1 MYEADFTHQGDRCT
15 FEVLLERASL
25 DDPAL
30 HAIAEVV
37 HDIDLKDGKFGRE
50 ETPGIAGLIDG
61 IVLAHQDD
69 EQRVERGAAMLDD
82 LYRYFR
88 NRKLG

>member
-1 MYEADFTHQGDRCT
+1 
-15 FEVLLERASL
+15 
-25 DDPAL
+25 
-30 HAIAEVV
+30 
-37 HDIDLKDGKFGRE
+37 
-50 ETPGIAGLIDG
+50 
-61 IVLAHQDD
+61 VLAHQDD